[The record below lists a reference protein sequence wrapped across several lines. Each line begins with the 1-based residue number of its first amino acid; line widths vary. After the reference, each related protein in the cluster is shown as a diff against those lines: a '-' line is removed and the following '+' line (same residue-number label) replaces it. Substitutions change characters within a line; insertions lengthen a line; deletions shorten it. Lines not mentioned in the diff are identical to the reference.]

1 MYWKHFEFKN
11 KFEFINRFIKECAPF
26 FYMVYDKVFYDEIV
40 NFCTKFDFGANYN
53 RRSEKLLI
61 FIDEC
66 EFTFI
71 YPKVFKEYYYRA
83 KTQFKCYIWSVIKIL
98 YSQIGRCREVC
109 MLEE

>member
-1 MYWKHFEFKN
+1 
-11 KFEFINRFIKECAPF
+11 
-26 FYMVYDKVFYDEIV
+26 MVYDKVFYDEIV

-83 KTQFKCYIWSVIKIL
+83 KTQFKCYI
-98 YSQIGRCREVC
+98 
-109 MLEE
+109 